1 MATSIQAIPLSRLT
15 AHPDNPNRMS
25 SANFRKLV
33 RNIKGSGRYEP
44 LIVRP
49 HSERKD
55 CYEVI
60 NGHNRARAL
69 TELGCEQA
77 DCLVWQV
84 DDEQTDIL
92 LVTLNRLSGSDL
104 LSKKL
109 TLLERL
115 TKKISAGELA
125 KSIPQTA
132 KQIER
137 LVNLNRP
144 AAPVN
149 PGTKPLATAMVF
161 FVSDIQLEIIE
172 KALSLAPEPKEGAT
186 KAGRRA
192 AALTIIAQRF
202 LTKQHNSACRLNTG

>member
-1 MATSIQAIPLSRLT
+1 MANSVQAIPLSRLI

-25 SANFRKLV
+25 RANFRKLV

-49 HSERKD
+49 HCERKG
-55 CYEVI
+55 CYEII

-69 TELGCEQA
+69 TELGCREA

-84 DDEQTDIL
+84 DDRQTDIL

-115 TKKISAGELA
+115 TKKINAGELA

-144 AAPVN
+144 VALVKLGA
-149 PGTKPLATAMVF
+149 KPLATAMVF
-161 FVSDIQLEIIE
+161 FVSDIQLETIE
-172 KALSLAPEPKEGAT
+172 KALSLAPEPKEQAT
-186 KAGRRA
+186 KAARRA

-202 LTKQHNSACRLNTG
+202 LTKQHNGACRLNTG